1 MRLRSFVFLPLV
13 VSWLMATAVAQ
24 QPQHLF
30 FRVTLGVQA
39 KAAVS
44 GRVLVFLT
52 EGTGAKEVDD
62 NPFSPKPIYVAAK
75 EVTHLEPGA
84 SVDVDTDDLAYPQGF
99 STLKP
104 GDYQAQAVLDTQH
117 TYDYAGRA
125 AGDLISSV
133 IPLKN
138 WTAGQGDE
146 PSLVLSDAVP
156 ERAPRVTLT
165 PEQETAAHAEDF
177 VSPVLSKFFGRPVHM
192 RAWVI
197 VPPGYENNLKERYLT
212 AYWTH

>member
-1 MRLRSFVFLPLV
+1 MRLRRIVFLLFLV
-13 VSWLMATAVAQ
+13 PWLLATAAAQ

-30 FRVTLGVQA
+30 FRVTLGPQA

-62 NPFSPKPIYVAAK
+62 NPFSPKRVYVAAK
-75 EVTHLEPGA
+75 EVTHLEPGV

-99 STLKP
+99 SALKP

-117 TYDYAGRA
+117 TYDYKGRA

-133 IPLKN
+133 VPLKN
-138 WTAGQGDE
+138 WTAGQGEE
-146 PSLVLSDAVP
+146 PSLVLAETVP
-156 ERAPRVTLT
+156 ERAP
-165 PEQETAAHAEDF
+165 
-177 VSPVLSKFFGRPVHM
+177 
-192 RAWVI
+192 
-197 VPPGYENNLKERYLT
+197 
-212 AYWTH
+212 